1 MEPHQQDEGTPVPQS
16 NKKSALPEGQE
27 KCFRAALEIML
38 TEGKLER
45 GGDSS
50 TIKNLKLIVQKLAA
64 GNTYF

>member
-1 MEPHQQDEGTPVPQS
+1 
-16 NKKSALPEGQE
+16 
-27 KCFRAALEIML
+27 ML